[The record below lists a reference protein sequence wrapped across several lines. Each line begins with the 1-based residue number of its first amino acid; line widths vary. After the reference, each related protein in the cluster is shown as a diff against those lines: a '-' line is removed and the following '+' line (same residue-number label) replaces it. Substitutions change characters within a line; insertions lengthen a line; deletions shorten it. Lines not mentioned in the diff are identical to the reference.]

1 MLAPGFARN
10 RLASVLGTAFAGGLL
25 SEDTLSHRLGVLFNS
40 RLVDPRSLIGDLSMR
55 KRRRRW
61 SSTTAGTFAG
71 WRRMILRQ
79 TTTQGSPLVLALGWA
94 SADEDLLLGRD
105 PDCDIRFVDDSVSRR
120 HARLVIRD
128 GAWVIQDLGSTN
140 GTIVNG
146 SRVGRCQLQVGDRVQ
161 LGDQRLDID

>member
-1 MLAPGFARN
+1 MLAPGFARD
-10 RLASVLGTAFAGGLL
+10 RLASVLSTAFAGGLL
-25 SEDTLSHRLGVLFNS
+25 SEDTFSHRLGILFDS
-40 RLVDPRSLIGDLSMR
+40 RLVDPRSLIGDLSVR
-55 KRRRRW
+55 TRRRRW
-61 SSTTAGTFAG
+61 SSATAGTFAG
-71 WRRMILRQ
+71 WRQMILRQ
-79 TTTQGSPLVLALGWA
+79 STTDDALLVLALDWA

-120 HARLVIRD
+120 HARLVLRG

-161 LGDQRLDID
+161 LGDQAFEID